1 MIIGLVLFVISVLLL
16 RYMII
21 KKYSKY
27 THIIGIMSI
36 VISLNYIF
44 RPIIFNIDLSIII
57 RATLLLFIQIIIC
70 VIIYTILLNKY
81 D

>member
-1 MIIGLVLFVISVLLL
+1 MG
-16 RYMII
+16 M
-21 KKYSKY
+21 
-27 THIIGIMSI
+27 

-44 RPIIFNIDLSIII
+44 RPIIYTIDLSIII

-70 VIIYTILLNKY
+70 VIIYTMLLKKY